1 MSRSKI
7 NSVLVFG
14 GTGLI
19 GRPVVR
25 QLAREGIHVRI
36 FTRKP
41 VRAEALLPEECEII
55 RGDLTSRDSLVDAMT
70 DIDAIYT
77 SLPNRM
83 ATKRPG
89 WDPDVEGV
97 KNIIAAAKI
106 ASVPRVLK
114 LSAMGVGES
123 ATGEWWVADAK
134 LEAERAL
141 IESGL
146 QYTIFRP
153 TWFMES
159 LPLFGVGPHLFVLPA
174 PKKPLY
180 WLAGEDYGK
189 QVCAALCSRDAINQ
203 TYLCQGADALS
214 MKDAC
219 KTFAEHVGKRYII
232 TPIPGPALLAG
243 ALVMPPMHYLKHLL
257 DMTYNHVTQIP
268 KDVNGMDLYR
278 PCITVE
284 QFAKQLA
291 TTTDWPSKTLAMG

>member
-1 MSRSKI
+1 MSRSKNNNI
-7 NSVLVFG
+7 LVFG

-25 QLAREGIHVRI
+25 QMVSHGHHVRI
-36 FTRKP
+36 YTRKP
-41 VRAEALLPEECEII
+41 VRAEALLPEQCEII
-55 RGDLTSRDSLVDAMT
+55 KGDLTDRDALLDAMT

-83 ATKRPG
+83 TMTRPA

-97 KNIIAAAKI
+97 KNIIAVAKE
-106 ASVPRVLK
+106 AGVQRLLK
-114 LSAMGVGES
+114 LSAMGVGEDR
-123 ATGEWWVADAK
+123 ANWWVADAK
-134 LEAERAL
+134 AQIEDVIR
-141 IESGL
+141 ESGL

-159 LPLFGVGPHLFVLPA
+159 LPLFGLGPHMFVLPA

-189 QVCAALCSRDAINQ
+189 QVCAALRSREAINQ
-203 TYLCQGADALS
+203 TYLCQGADPLS

-219 KTFAEHVGKRYII
+219 TTFAEQVGKRFVL
-232 TPIPGPALLAG
+232 TPIPQPAVWLG
-243 ALVMPPMHYLKHLL
+243 AKVAPPMHYLKHLL
-257 DMTYNHVTQIP
+257 DMTYNHVVNIP

-278 PCITVE
+278 PRITVE
-284 QFAKQLA
+284 QFAADLSQ
-291 TTTDWPSKTLAMG
+291 TTDWPNKSLAIG